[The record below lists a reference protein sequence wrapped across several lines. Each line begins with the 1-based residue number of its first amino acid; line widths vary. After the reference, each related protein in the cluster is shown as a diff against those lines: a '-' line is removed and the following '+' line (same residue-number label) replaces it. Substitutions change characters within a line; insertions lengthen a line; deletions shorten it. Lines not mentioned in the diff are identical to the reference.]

1 MNLTPAL
8 EQLSIIDTRAHL
20 IPFRLNWAQQEYL
33 AEVQRQYERRKLIRI
48 IVLKARQLG
57 VSTLTEAVAFLW
69 CFVFD
74 NIQGLVI
81 AHENDSAQHLLG
93 MTQTYWETYPYQRAY
108 TPKYRSRNELAWT
121 ETHSSMK
128 ISTAKNVNTGRS
140 KTLHV
145 VHASEVAFWEKAT
158 MTMAG
163 LEQAFH
169 FEPNTIGV
177 IESTANG
184 VGGYFHDQWY
194 AAEAGDTE
202 YQPLFFPWW
211 RHPQY
216 TWSYINRI
224 LGDDTPALENLNE
237 EERVLGRMGVDDD
250 HLRWRRWAIRNLA
263 QNDLAWFHQEYP
275 STPEEAFVA
284 TGYNIFPLAD
294 LRACYEP
301 IERPLVGRLL
311 REGAQIRFV
320 PDAGGPLKLYQTP
333 STDYDWGR
341 YMVAGDP
348 TRVTTGDYA
357 AAQVI
362 NRRTYRQVA
371 TWRGR
376 IDGASFAEE
385 LAKLGRYYNNAL
397 LTCETTGAGYTA
409 MGALINMNYP
419 NLYKHRYADK
429 EPSVIATN
437 FGWDTNQQ
445 RKEWMIG
452 FLLKLLV
459 DRSITIHDKTTFY
472 EMQNYVTMTNGTYGP
487 NSSSGYDD
495 TVTSLAQACIC
506 SSTELLE
513 AYSGPVNKVLEPVTT
528 ERTWQA
534 WNEEPAS

>member
-1 MNLTPAL
+1 MHLEPQL
-8 EQLSIIDTRAHL
+8 EQLRIIDTRAHL
-20 IPFRLNWAQQEYL
+20 IDFRLNWAQREYL
-33 AEVQRQYERRKLIRI
+33 AEIERQYDRRKLVRI

-57 VSTLTEAVAFLW
+57 ISTLTEAVMFLW
-69 CFVFD
+69 CFIWD
-74 NIQGLVI
+74 NIQALVI
-81 AHENDSAQHLLG
+81 AHENDSATHLLG
-93 MTQTYWETYPYQRAY
+93 MSQTYWETYPYNLAY
-108 TPKYRSRNELAWT
+108 KAKYRSRNELSWV
-121 ETHSSMK
+121 ETKSSMK

-140 KTLHV
+140 KTLHC
-145 VHASEVAFWEKAT
+145 VHASEVAFWDKAS
-158 MTMAG
+158 MTMGG

-177 IESTANG
+177 LESTANG

-202 YQPLFFPWW
+202 YVPLFFPWH

-216 TWSYINRI
+216 TWGYINQM
-224 LGDDTPALENLNE
+224 LNEPTPPLENMNE
-237 EERVLGRMGVDDD
+237 EERVLRRLGVDDD
-250 HLRWRRWAIRNLA
+250 HLLWRRWAIRNLA

-311 REGAQIRFV
+311 REGSQVRFV
-320 PDAGGPLKLYQTP
+320 PDIAGPLKIYQTP
-333 STDYDWGR
+333 SSDYDWGR

-357 AAQVI
+357 VGQVI

-376 IDGASFAEE
+376 IDGASFGEE
-385 LAKLGRYYNNAL
+385 LAKLGVYYNTAL

-429 EPSVIATN
+429 EPSVIATT

-452 FLLKLLV
+452 FLLKLVV
-459 DRSITIHDKTTFY
+459 DHTVSIHDKTTFY
-472 EMQNYVTMTNGTYGP
+472 EMQNYVSVPNGHYGP
-487 NSSSGYDD
+487 NSSAGFDD
-495 TVTSLAQACIC
+495 TVMALAQACIC

-513 AYSGPVNKVLEPVTT
+513 AYVGPVNRVLRPDDP

-534 WNEEPAS
+534 WDEEPAS

>member
-1 MNLTPAL
+1 M
-8 EQLSIIDTRAHL
+8 SIIDTRAHL
-20 IPFRLNWAQQEYL
+20 IPFRLNWAQQEFL
-33 AEVQRQYERRKLIRI
+33 AEMQRQYEARKLIRC

-57 VSTLTEAVAFLW
+57 ISTLTEAVMFLW

-74 NIQGLVI
+74 NVQGMVI

-93 MTQTYWETYPYQRAY
+93 MTQTYWDTYPYGRAY
-108 TPKYRSRNELAWT
+108 TSKYKSRNELSWVQT
-121 ETHSSMK
+121 KSGLK

-140 KTLHV
+140 RTLHMI
-145 VHASEVAFWEKAT
+145 HASEVAFWEKAT
-158 MTMAG
+158 MTMGG
-163 LEQAFH
+163 LDQAFH

-177 IESTANG
+177 LESTANG

-194 AAEAGDTE
+194 AAEAGDIE
-202 YQPLFFPWW
+202 YVPLFFPWW

-216 TWSYINRI
+216 TWTYINRI
-224 LGDDTPALENLNE
+224 LDQPTPPLEHMTE
-237 EERVLGRMGVDDD
+237 EERVLRRMGIDDD
-250 HLRWRRWAIRNLA
+250 HLLWQRWAVRNLA
-263 QNDLAWFHQEYP
+263 QNDLGWFHQEYP
-275 STPEEAFVA
+275 STPDEAFVA
-284 TGYNIFPLAD
+284 TGYNIFPLSD

-301 IERPLVGRLL
+301 IEHPLVGRLL
-311 REGAQIRFV
+311 REGNQVRFV
-320 PDAGGPLKLYQTP
+320 PDIGGPLRIYQTP
-333 STDYDWGR
+333 SSDHDWGR

-348 TRVTTGDYA
+348 TRVTTGDFA
-357 AAQVI
+357 VGQVI

-371 TWRGR
+371 VWRGR
-376 IDGASFAEE
+376 IDGASFGEE
-385 LAKLGRYYNNAL
+385 LAKLGMYYNTAL

-452 FLLKLLV
+452 FLLKLIV
-459 DRSITIHDKTTFY
+459 DRTLSIHDRTTFY
-472 EMQNYVTMTNGTYGP
+472 EMQNYVTSPNGSYGP

-506 SSTELLE
+506 SSTELME
-513 AYSGPVNKVLEPVTT
+513 AYTGPVNKVLATPEVDH
-528 ERTWQA
+528 TWQA

>member
-1 MNLTPAL
+1 VNLLPQL
-8 EQLSIIDTRAHL
+8 EQLKIIDTRAHL
-20 IPFRLNWAQQEYL
+20 IDFRLNWAQQEYL
-33 AEVQRQYERRKLIRI
+33 AEIERQYEQRRLVRI
-48 IVLKARQLG
+48 IVCKARQLG
-57 VSTLTEAVAFLW
+57 VSTLTEAVMFLW
-69 CFVFD
+69 CFIHD
-74 NIQGLVI
+74 NVNGLVI

-93 MTQTYWETYPYQRAY
+93 MSQTYWETYPYRRAY
-108 TPKYRSRNELAWT
+108 NPKYRSRNEIAWV
-121 ETHSSMK
+121 ETKSSMK

-145 VHASEVAFWEKAT
+145 VHASEVAFWDKAT
-158 MTMAG
+158 MTMGG

-184 VGGYFHDQWY
+184 VGGYFHDMWY
-194 AAEAGDTE
+194 AAEAGETE
-202 YQPLFFPWW
+202 YKPLFFPWW
-211 RHPQY
+211 KHPQY
-216 TWSYINRI
+216 TWGYLNQT
-224 LGDDTPALENLNE
+224 LNQPTPVLDNMNE
-237 EERVLGRMGVDDD
+237 EERVLRRMGVDDD
-250 HLRWRRWAIRNLA
+250 HLLWRRWALRNLV
-263 QNDLAWFHQEYP
+263 QNDLSLFHSEYP
-275 STPEEAFVA
+275 STADESFVA

-301 IERPLVGRLL
+301 IERPLQGRLL
-311 REGAQIRFV
+311 REGATVRFV
-320 PDAGGPLKLYQTP
+320 PDIAGPLRIYQTP
-333 STDYDWGR
+333 SSDYDWGR

-348 TRVTTGDYA
+348 TRVTTGDFA

-376 IDGASFAEE
+376 IDGASFADE
-385 LAKLGRYYNNAL
+385 LAKLGIYYNTAL

-409 MGALINMNYP
+409 MGALIQMNYP
-419 NLYKHRYADK
+419 HLYKHRFADR
-429 EPSVIATN
+429 EPTVIATQY
-437 FGWDTNQQ
+437 GWDTNQQ

-452 FLLKLLV
+452 FLLKLIV
-459 DRSITIHDKTTFY
+459 DRTLTIHDKTTFF
-472 EMQNYVTMTNGTYGP
+472 EMQNYVTMNNGTYGP

-513 AYSGPVNKVLEPVTT
+513 AYTGPVNKVLEPVDSQ
-528 ERTWQA
+528 RTWQA